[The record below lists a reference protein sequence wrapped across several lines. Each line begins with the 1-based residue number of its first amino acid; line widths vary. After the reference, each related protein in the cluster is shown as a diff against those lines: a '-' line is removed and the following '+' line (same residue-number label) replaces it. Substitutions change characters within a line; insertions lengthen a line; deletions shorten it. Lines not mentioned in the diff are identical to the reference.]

1 MVLKYQNYKERFMI
15 GKRKICLSLVA
26 ILFAFTSMGCSSGD
40 DSENDVKNINVVYAI
55 ASVPNI
61 VATLEICK
69 DDSPT
74 LFYQG
79 RDICDLQA
87 MPKNVVATG
96 STSNTVEI
104 IKSEISLMHNC
115 YPEAKFT
122 LYLND
127 LWFGTLPIDFFEKQ
141 GIENYEVILITD
153 GSGSYDATFSQFDT
167 IEEYEAINISEYE
180 NSPQTVVDTNHT
192 KYCMKLALENPK
204 YKWLV
209 QFPEFLKEYT
219 EDAEIKSLLDKGIA
233 ENKIVKYDIQ
243 KNYDSLSASQKNA
256 LKKAMRY
263 DQYTELFALEQ
274 GKKGMMIVGGSD
286 SAMGSGKYQIV
297 IEKLIQKFGTE
308 NYKYYFKPHPSW
320 PPEKLSA
327 HNGKSAT
334 DFFKEKNIKTIPAA
348 LPSDVTMVIYADS
361 FDCGGYYGSTFMT
374 VPEKTVKFFFNDK
387 NVISTAT
394 KPLDKMFEHKLLD
407 ADKIEWITAE

>member
-1 MVLKYQNYKERFMI
+1 MNKKF
-15 GKRKICLSLVA
+15 SLVIA
-26 ILFAFTSMGCSSGD
+26 GALLFAFANLGCSNGET
-40 DSENDVKNINVVYAI
+40 SEESSVKNINVVYAI
-55 ASVPNI
+55 ASVDNI

-96 STSNTVEI
+96 STSGTVDT
-104 IKSEISLMHNC
+104 IKNEISLMHNL

-127 LWFGTLPIDFFEKQ
+127 LWFGTLPIGFFENQ
-141 GIENYEVILITD
+141 GIEDYEVILITD
-153 GSGSYDATFSQFDT
+153 GGGSYGATFSQFDT
-167 IEEYEAINISEYE
+167 IEEYEAVDISEYE
-180 NSPQTVVDTNHT
+180 NSSGLLVDVNHT
-192 KYCMKLALENPK
+192 KYCMKLALERQK
-204 YKWLV
+204 YKWFV

-219 EDAEIKSLLDKGIA
+219 KDEEIKSLLDKGIA

-243 KNYDSLSASQKNA
+243 KNYDSLSAAQKNA
-256 LKKAMRY
+256 FKKAMRY
-263 DQYTELFALEQ
+263 DQQEYTELFTLDE

-286 SAMGSGKYQIV
+286 SAMGSGKYQV
-297 IEKLIQKFGTE
+297 LIEKLIQEFGAE
-308 NYKYYFKPHPSW
+308 KYSYYFKPHPSW

-327 HNGKSAT
+327 HNGKSAL
-334 DFFKEKNIKTIPAA
+334 DFFKEKEIKTIPAA

-374 VPEKTVKFFFNDK
+374 VPEKTVKFFFNNKD
-387 NVISTAT
+387 VIDTAT
-394 KPLDKMFEHKLLD
+394 KPLDKMFEHQLLD
-407 ADKIEWITAE
+407 ADKIVWIVE

>member
-1 MVLKYQNYKERFMI
+1 MT
-15 GKRKICLSLVA
+15 RKKINLLAGAIIVA
-26 ILFAFTSMGCSSGD
+26 IFVLGCD
-40 DSENDVKNINVVYAI
+40 TTTDPVVELPANADVKNINVVYAI

-69 DDSPT
+69 DNSPT
-74 LFYQG
+74 LFYQE

-96 STSNTVEI
+96 VISNSVSESNRMLDVV
-104 IKSEISLMHNC
+104 KSNISIMHNL

-127 LWFGTLPIDFFEKQ
+127 CYLGTHPIYFFEKQ
-141 GIENYEVILITD
+141 GIKNYEVISITD
-153 GSGSYDATFSQFDT
+153 GTGSYSNRFSQFDT
-167 IEEYEAINISEYE
+167 IEEYNAIDISKYE
-180 NSPQTVVDTNHT
+180 DSSKLSRDEP
-192 KYCMKLALENPK
+192 YCMKLALENSK
-204 YKWLV
+204 YKWFL

-219 EDAEIKSLLDKGIA
+219 EDEQIKALIDKGIA
-233 ENKIVKYDIQ
+233 ENKIVKYDIPKNYASLSDEQ
-243 KNYDSLSASQKNA
+243 KNTF
-256 LKKAMRY
+256 KKAMRY
-263 DQYTELFALEQ
+263 DLDEYVELFTLEQ

-286 SAMGSGKYQIV
+286 SAMGTGKYQVV
-297 IEKLIQKFGTE
+297 IEKLIQKFGAE
-308 NYKYYFKPHPSW
+308 NYNYYFKPHPMF
-320 PPEKLSA
+320 PPAKLSA
-327 HNGKSAT
+327 YNEKSAV
-334 DFFKEKNIKTIPAA
+334 DFFAEKNIKTIPAA

-374 VPEKTVKFFFNDK
+374 VPERTVKFFFNDK

-407 ADKIEWITAE
+407 ADKIEWIVAE